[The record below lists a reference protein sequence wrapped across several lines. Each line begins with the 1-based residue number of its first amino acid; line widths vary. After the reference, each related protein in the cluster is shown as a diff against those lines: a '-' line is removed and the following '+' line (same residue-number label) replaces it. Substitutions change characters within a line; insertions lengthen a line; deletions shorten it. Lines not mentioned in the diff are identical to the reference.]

1 MKKILQDLSY
11 NQIEELVLSLGEKKF
26 RAKQLY
32 EGLMQG
38 KTITGITSLSKDFKQ
53 RLCEE
58 YEDEPV
64 KIKETFYSS
73 DGTEKY
79 LFEYADGNL
88 VEGVL
93 MKYKYGYTQCVSTQ
107 VPIWRQ
113 GSSARQCWS
122 IHPAYHRGRPH
133 NSRSP

>member
-11 NQIEELVLSLGEKKF
+11 NELESVILSLGEKKF

-38 KTITGITSLSKDFKQ
+38 KSISQITSLSKAFKEQ
-53 RLCEE
+53 LCEE

-64 KIKETFYSS
+64 RIKETYLSS

-93 MKYKYGYTQCVSTQ
+93 MKYKYGYTQCVQ
-107 VPIWRQ
+107 RRWVAEWAVNF
-113 GSSARQCWS
+113 ARL
-122 IHPAYHRGRPH
+122 R
-133 NSRSP
+133 